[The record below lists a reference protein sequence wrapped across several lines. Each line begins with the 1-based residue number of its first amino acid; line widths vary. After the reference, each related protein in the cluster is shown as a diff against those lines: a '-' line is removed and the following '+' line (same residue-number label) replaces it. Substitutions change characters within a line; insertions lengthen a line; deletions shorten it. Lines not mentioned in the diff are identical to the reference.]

1 MKIFSKIYLG
11 ILTLAMLLWAMPWA
25 INFAL
30 SRPGR
35 SPFVMY
41 SPLIRDFI
49 LYSHDETN
57 GLKRH
62 DTQGNTYTEAQADSL
77 LPTFY
82 VRQLVTDGRWPDTLL
97 GRHITPHEVQRT
109 NFSFRSTAADVNAI
123 GVELYML
130 QEAMSGRVEME
141 LPTDVLRFTPNG
153 LEFIDMASNTVDAE
167 KSQRFTETLKAKG
180 FAFPPRHIASNPS
193 TRKDYDNGMLLL
205 DAQNQLFHL
214 KQLRGRPYARHVEL
228 PEGLEPRQLFVTE
241 FRDRQLLGLL
251 CDAENTLWA
260 LRAND
265 YTLHRTGITRFDP
278 QRDNISIVGNM
289 FDWTVRISTPQT
301 ERWLAIDAT
310 SLQLIDTLT
319 ISPNRGFHMPG
330 LCFGSPTSPHLRPRW
345 R

>member
-11 ILTLAMLLWAMPWA
+11 ILTLAMLLWALPWA

-30 SRPGR
+30 SRPNR
-35 SPFVMY
+35 SPFVLY
-41 SPLIRDFI
+41 SPIIKDFV
-49 LYSHDETN
+49 LFSHNLTD

-62 DTQGNTYTEAQADSL
+62 DTQGNIYTEAQTNSL

-97 GRHITPHEVQRT
+97 GHPITPHEVQRT
-109 NFSFRSTAADVNAI
+109 NFSFRSTAAEVNAI
-123 GVELYML
+123 GVPLYML

-141 LPTDVLRFTPNG
+141 LPPDVIRFTPNG
-153 LEFIDMASNTVDAE
+153 LEFIDMASNTVDST
-167 KSQRFTETLKAKG
+167 KSQRFTQTLKAKG
-180 FAFPPRHIASNPS
+180 FAFPPRHVASNPS

-205 DAQNQLFHL
+205 DAQKQLFHL
-214 KQLRGRPYARHVEL
+214 KQLRGRPYARRVEL
-228 PEGLEPRQLFVTE
+228 SDGLELHHLFVTE

-251 CDAENTLWA
+251 CDAQQRLWA

-265 YTLHRTGITRFDP
+265 YTLQPTGITRFDP
-278 QRDNISIVGNM
+278 QRDNITIVGNM
-289 FDWTVRISTPQT
+289 FDWTVHISHPKT

-310 SLQLIDTLT
+310 TLQLIDTLT
-319 ISPNRGFHMPG
+319 ISTSKGFHVHG
-330 LCFGSPTSPHLRPRW
+330 LCFSNPTSPSVWPTW